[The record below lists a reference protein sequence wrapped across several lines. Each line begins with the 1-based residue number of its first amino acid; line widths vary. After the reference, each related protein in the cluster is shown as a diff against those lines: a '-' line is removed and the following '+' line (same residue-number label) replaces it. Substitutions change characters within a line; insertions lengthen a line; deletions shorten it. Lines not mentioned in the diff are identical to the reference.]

1 LTIAAHA
8 WITLTFRWN
17 SPGCTGVFTSAIA
30 AMRIVVLVS
39 PTSLPGAAVPE
50 AGVPPEALEPEA
62 LGDEPPA
69 ADVDG
74 DDDDEQP
81 AASAMTASALAAMTR
96 SRVRRRP
103 DAPLVVRDLS
113 WPFQITMLRPHN

>member
-1 LTIAAHA
+1 MAAHA
-8 WITLTFRWN
+8 WITFTFRWN
-17 SPGCTGVFTSAIA
+17 RPGCTGVFTSAISPT
-30 AMRIVVLVS
+30 RIVVLVS
-39 PTSLPGAAVPE
+39 PTSVPGAAVPE
-50 AGVPPEALEPEA
+50 AGVPPEALEPEL

-81 AASAMTASALAAMTR
+81 AASAMTASTLTAMTR
-96 SRVRRRP
+96 GRVRRRP
-103 DAPLVVRDLS
+103 EVPLLVRDLS

>member
-1 LTIAAHA
+1 MVAQA
-8 WITLTFRWN
+8 WTAFTFRWN
-17 SPGCTGVFTSAIA
+17 MPGWTGVFTSSIDAT
-30 AMRIVVLVS
+30 RIVVLVS
-39 PTSLPGAAVPE
+39 PISLPGAAVPE
-50 AGVPPEALEPEA
+50 TDVPPEAVGPAA

-69 ADVDG
+69 ADV

-103 DAPLVVRDLS
+103 DAPLLVRDLS

>member
-8 WITLTFRWN
+8 WITFTFRWN

-39 PTSLPGAAVPE
+39 PISLPGAAVPE
-50 AGVPPEALEPEA
+50 AGAPPEALEPEA
-62 LGDEPPA
+62 LGDEPTA
-69 ADVDG
+69 ADV

-81 AASAMTASALAAMTR
+81 AASAMTASALAAMTS

-103 DAPLVVRDLS
+103 DAPVLVRDLS